1 MKENNNNLINDE
13 EEEEEKEIEPNPNN
27 IEDISTR
34 RLEQIEARQS
44 NALLYLVLLIKL
56 NQRNKKQVLIR
67 FFP

>member
-1 MKENNNNLINDE
+1 MKENNKNLINDE

-44 NALLYLVLLIKL
+44 NALLFKVPSKEDVIKVDKCSFI
-56 NQRNKKQVLIR
+56 N
-67 FFP
+67 